1 MDAFGDFL
9 GQRAIDHPVL
19 LDPRLRLKGGGRD
32 PDPKVA
38 FAAGP
43 GAGMAG
49 MVMGFIDDFEAGW
62 REGRPQLLFDAAPDG
77 PKFCDFLIHDVVAK
91 IDASDYN

>member
-1 MDAFGDFL
+1 
-9 GQRAIDHPVL
+9 
-19 LDPRLRLKGGGRD
+19 
-32 PDPKVA
+32 VA